1 MKDFNLNSLKIFLVV
16 ASSNSFLEASNKL
29 YISQP
34 AISKS
39 INKLEEDLGVTLF
52 YRANKG
58 ITLTPDGEKLL
69 KYVKD
74 SRMLLLSTLKN
85 LSVNNNIVIG
95 VPSFIVHSLL
105 IDKIND
111 FKKKN
116 NNINFK
122 IIDLN
127 GSELIES
134 LERHEVDFI
143 LDIEPINVEY
153 GNLIIE
159 SICEIDTCFIKSKDN
174 KKNYKKLID
183 LDNEDVIVN
192 RSDSKIIE
200 SLIKYIDGRINIVNR
215 IEYDNDSL
223 ITLSVKKNM
232 GVGYTVKSEL
242 LNSKDIEII
251 DIETPKVI
259 VDLIYIDNELSIPSK
274 EFIETEFG
282 KEVKHE

>member
-52 YRANKG
+52 YRKSKG
-58 ITLTPDGEKLL
+58 IDLTPDGEKLL

-74 SRMLLLSTLKN
+74 SRMLLLSTIKN

-95 VPSFIVHSLL
+95 VPSFIVHSVL

-116 NNINFK
+116 NVNFK

-127 GSELIES
+127 GIELIES

-143 LDIEPINVEY
+143 LDIEPINTEY
-153 GNLIIE
+153 NNLIIE
-159 SICEIDTCFIKSKDN
+159 SICEIDTCFIKSKNN

-183 LDNEDVIVN
+183 LDQEDMIMN
-192 RSDSKIIE
+192 RSDSKIIDN
-200 SLIKYIDGRINIVNR
+200 LIKYIDGRINIVNR

-223 ITLSVKKNM
+223 IALSVKKNM
-232 GVGYTVKSEL
+232 GVGYVVKSEFL
-242 LNSKDIEII
+242 DNKDIEII
-251 DIETPKVI
+251 NIETPKVK
-259 VDLIYIDNELSIPSK
+259 VDLVYIDGELSIPSK
-274 EFIETEFG
+274 EFIEDEFG